1 MRIIINRNERSAL
14 FQTIGDELDKYI
26 DDSDLVDSIAK
37 KIIDDI
43 LDILE
48 LEE

>member
-1 MRIIINRNERSAL
+1 MRIIISRNERNAL
-14 FQTIGDELDKYI
+14 FQTIGDELDKCI
-26 DDSDLVDSIAK
+26 DDSDLVDSIAE